1 MIALGPIALKAG
13 AWLLGKPAVIVGLIS
28 GVALAGTVGVYQVK
42 LWSARADISAAEL
55 RQAEAMQTAAR
66 LGMQLGEM
74 TGNRDRLAAVIETQN
89 AAIESMRAAADAV
102 GKAAALAAVRSLQQS
117 EAAKRRSDALAG
129 SGPGVMNQWL
139 GDTFGPR

>member
-1 MIALGPIALKAG
+1 MIPVGALALKAG
-13 AWLLGKPAVIVGLIS
+13 AWLLAKPAAMVGLA
-28 GVALAGTVGVYQVK
+28 GGLALVGTVGVYQVK
-42 LWSARADISAAEL
+42 LWSARADTAAAEL
-55 RQAEAMQTAAR
+55 RQAEAMQSAAR

-89 AAIESMRAAADAV
+89 AAIETMRTAADAA
-102 GKAAALAAVRSLQQS
+102 GKAAGLAAVRSLQQS

-139 GDTFGPR
+139 SDTFGPR